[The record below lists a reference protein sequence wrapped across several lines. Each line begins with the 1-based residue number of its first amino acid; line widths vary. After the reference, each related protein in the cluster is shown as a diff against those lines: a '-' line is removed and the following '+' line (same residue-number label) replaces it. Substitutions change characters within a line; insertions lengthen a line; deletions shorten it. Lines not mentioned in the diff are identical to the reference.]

1 MNQIYLSA
9 EIQKSLV
16 DLAEKNFRT
25 PELQIAYWLSKEGI
39 VTKEVLQ
46 PKVKINVVRKEVKKS
61 RAWTPEQRE
70 LQRERMKRQW
80 AVGKIRPKKSTSG
93 LDAAASASFDD

>member
-16 DLAEKNFRT
+16 ELAEKNFRT

-39 VTKEVLQ
+39 VTKEAPQ
-46 PKVKINVVRKEVKKS
+46 PRVKINVVRKEVKKS
-61 RAWTPEQRE
+61 RSWTQEQRE

-80 AVGKIRPKKSTSG
+80 AVGKIRPKKSMTG